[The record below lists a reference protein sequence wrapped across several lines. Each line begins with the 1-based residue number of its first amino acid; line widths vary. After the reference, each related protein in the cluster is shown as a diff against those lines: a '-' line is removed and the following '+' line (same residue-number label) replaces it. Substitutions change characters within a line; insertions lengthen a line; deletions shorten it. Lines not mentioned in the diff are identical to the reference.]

1 MGDSPGSGRDRGHT
15 LQFNGDGRRQA
26 VDFDGGSARLG
37 RWVRKVLRVY
47 AIERFEIAVHVDQK
61 YRDVEQFLPAAPVC
75 IQNGFDIG
83 KNTVDLD
90 FKIEFNKVAIVIE
103 CEAGHPTV
111 VAVASRDARPDTAQK
126 EQVAGFTS
134 KGVGPNGLWSLVCV
148 IRHVTKILRWAGL
161 WYLRFMRYQ
170 SLPADLY
177 KNNRANFMAQMKPRS
192 IAVFFSN
199 DIYPTSADGTLP
211 FKQASDIL
219 WLTGVDQEDTV
230 LVLFPD
236 AHNANDRE
244 ILFTL
249 ETNEELAIWEGAK
262 LDKAQSTTATG
273 IANIQWTT
281 AFERT
286 FHRLMAEADA
296 LYLNDN
302 PHTRA
307 RNIVETRTDRENA
320 VLRAKYPNYEF
331 ERSAPILY
339 GLRAIKS
346 QEEVDQMQR
355 ACDITKA
362 GFERVLQF
370 VKPGVMEYEI
380 EAEFMHEFLRRG
392 SRGFA
397 YTPIIGSG
405 FNACV
410 LHYIENSAEC
420 KAGDVILMDVGAEYG
435 NYAADMTRCVP
446 VSGKFTDRQ
455 RAVYNAVLNVM
466 RGAMNLLK
474 PGVSLHD
481 YHVQVGELMTKELLS
496 LGLITAAE
504 VANQD
509 PAWPA
514 YKKYFMHG
522 TSHFIGLDV
531 HDVGHWHEP
540 IRTGHVFTVEPGIY
554 VREENL
560 GIRLENDVLITDD
573 GNVDLMAHIPV
584 EADDIEAM
592 MA

>member
-1 MGDSPGSGRDRGHT
+1 
-15 LQFNGDGRRQA
+15 
-26 VDFDGGSARLG
+26 
-37 RWVRKVLRVY
+37 
-47 AIERFEIAVHVDQK
+47 
-61 YRDVEQFLPAAPVC
+61 
-75 IQNGFDIG
+75 
-83 KNTVDLD
+83 
-90 FKIEFNKVAIVIE
+90 
-103 CEAGHPTV
+103 
-111 VAVASRDARPDTAQK
+111 
-126 EQVAGFTS
+126 
-134 KGVGPNGLWSLVCV
+134 
-148 IRHVTKILRWAGL
+148 
-161 WYLRFMRYQ
+161 MRYQ
-170 SLPADLY
+170 SLSSDLY
-177 KNNRANFMAQMKPRS
+177 KRNRAKFMAQMKPRS

-219 WLTGVDQEDTV
+219 WLTGVDQENTV

-236 AHNANDRE
+236 AHNPADRE
-244 ILFTL
+244 ILFST

-262 LDKAQSTTATG
+262 LNKKQATEATG
-273 IANIQWTT
+273 IDNIQWTPG
-281 AFERT
+281 FERT

-302 PHTRA
+302 PHARA
-307 RNIVETRTDRENA
+307 KITVETRTARENA
-320 VLRAKYPNYEF
+320 ALREKYPNYEI
-331 ERSAPILY
+331 ERSAPILFS
-339 GLRAIKS
+339 LRAIKS
-346 QEEVDQMQR
+346 QEEVEQMQR

-410 LHYIENSAEC
+410 LHYIENSDEC

-455 RAVYNAVLNVM
+455 RAVYNAVLSVM
-466 RGAMNLLK
+466 RGAMKLLR
-474 PGVSLHD
+474 PGVSLHE
-481 YHVQVGELMTKELLS
+481 YHVQVGELMTKELLD
-496 LGLITAAE
+496 LGLITAEE
-504 VANQD
+504 VANEN

-540 IRTGHVFTVEPGIY
+540 IKAGHVFTVEPGIY
-554 VREENL
+554 IREENL
-560 GIRLENDVLITDD
+560 GIRLENDILITED
-573 GNVDLMAHIPV
+573 GFVDLMGHIPL
-584 EADDIEAM
+584 EADEIEAM
-592 MA
+592 MAG